1 MDEINK
7 MDEEE
12 RTIAREAARV
22 LQETFI
28 AQASK
33 GPVLYVKNDTVM
45 RTTMNGESV
54 LIKRLSGRV
63 PGLSQRVRSL
73 GTIKLKKQKIDT
85 QVK

>member
-12 RTIAREAARV
+12 TAIAREAARV

-28 AQASK
+28 VQASK
-33 GPVLYVKNDTVM
+33 GPVVYVENDTVM
-45 RTTMNGESV
+45 RTTPDGEPV

-73 GTIKLKKQKIDT
+73 GTIKLKKQKTDT
-85 QVK
+85 SVK